1 MPDGAALQTGIQ
13 DMGAKVGESGDY
25 NAEINIIPLV
35 DIMLV
40 LLIIFII
47 TVPVVQN
54 AVRIT
59 MPMNINKPTES
70 KPEDITLAIDSYN
83 QWYWNDQ
90 PVDLQTMANLASEQ
104 ARAVKFEDQPTVK
117 FRVDKKTK
125 FAYVSD
131 AIRVLQQ
138 TGLLKVDFL
147 AERPAG

>member
-1 MPDGAALQTGIQ
+1 
-13 DMGAKVGESGDY
+13 MGAKVGGEEGGY
-25 NAEINIIPLV
+25 NSEINIIPLV

-54 AVRIT
+54 AIRIT
-59 MPMNINKPTES
+59 LPTSINKPTES
-70 KPEDITLAIDSYN
+70 KPEDITLAIDAYN

-90 PVDLQTMANLASEQ
+90 PVTLQEMANLSSVQ
-104 ARAVKFEDQPTVK
+104 ARIPVKDQPTVK

-138 TGLLKVDFL
+138 TRLLKVDFL
-147 AERPAG
+147 AERPHV

>member
-1 MPDGAALQTGIQ
+1 
-13 DMGAKVGESGDY
+13 MGAKVGDQGDY

-59 MPMNINKPTES
+59 MPTNINKPTES

-90 PVDLQTMANLASEQ
+90 PVDLQTMANLAAAQ
-104 ARAVKFEDQPTVK
+104 VRAVKFEDQPTVK

-147 AERPAG
+147 AERPHGG

>member
-1 MPDGAALQTGIQ
+1 
-13 DMGAKVGESGDY
+13 MGAKVGGEEGGY
-25 NAEINIIPLV
+25 NSEINIIPLV

-54 AVRIT
+54 AIRIT
-59 MPMNINKPTES
+59 LPTSINKPTES
-70 KPEDITLAIDSYN
+70 KPEDITLAIDAYN

-90 PVDLQTMANLASEQ
+90 PVTLQEMANLSSVQ
-104 ARAVKFEDQPTVK
+104 ARIPVKDQPTVK

-125 FAYVSD
+125 FAYVS
-131 AIRVLQQ
+131 QQ

-147 AERPAG
+147 AERPHV

>member
-1 MPDGAALQTGIQ
+1 
-13 DMGAKVGESGDY
+13 MGAKVGGEEGGY
-25 NAEINIIPLV
+25 NSEINIIPLV

-54 AVRIT
+54 AIRIT
-59 MPMNINKPTES
+59 LPTSVNKPTES
-70 KPEDITLAIDSYN
+70 KPEDITLAIDAYN

-90 PVDLQTMANLASEQ
+90 PVTLQEMANLSSVQ
-104 ARAVKFEDQPTVK
+104 ARIPVKDQPTVK

-147 AERPAG
+147 AERPHI

>member
-1 MPDGAALQTGIQ
+1 MPDGTALQTGIQ

>member
-1 MPDGAALQTGIQ
+1 
-13 DMGAKVGESGDY
+13 MGAKVGDDGDY

-54 AVRIT
+54 AIRIT
-59 MPMNINKPTES
+59 LPTSINKPTES
-70 KPEDITLAIDSYN
+70 KPEDITLAIDAYN

-90 PVDLQTMANLASEQ
+90 PVTLQEMANLSSVQ
-104 ARAVKFEDQPTVK
+104 ARIPVKDQPTVK

-147 AERPAG
+147 AERPHV

>member
-1 MPDGAALQTGIQ
+1 
-13 DMGAKVGESGDY
+13 MGAKVGDQGDY

-59 MPMNINKPTES
+59 MPTNINKPTES

-90 PVDLQTMANLASEQ
+90 PVDLQTMANLAAEQ
-104 ARAVKFEDQPTVK
+104 VRAVKFEDQPTVK

-147 AERPAG
+147 AERPLGG

>member
-1 MPDGAALQTGIQ
+1 MAFGTQ
-13 DMGAKVGESGDY
+13 DDSDEVM
-25 NAEINIIPLV
+25 NEINMTPLV
-35 DIMLV
+35 DVMLV